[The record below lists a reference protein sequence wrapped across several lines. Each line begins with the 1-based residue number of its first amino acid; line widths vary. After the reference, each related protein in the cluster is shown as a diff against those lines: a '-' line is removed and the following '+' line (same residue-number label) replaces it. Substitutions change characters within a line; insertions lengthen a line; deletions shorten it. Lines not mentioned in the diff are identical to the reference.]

1 MYKLTFNLIDAN
13 NVVVVSV
20 HTFQDIANIFN
31 DQNILNCNSEA
42 DLSMYLMMHY
52 FHHVINN
59 VEFYYENTNVD
70 NTDMTFEINYKTV

>member
-1 MYKLTFNLIDAN
+1 MYRLTFNLIDAN
-13 NVVVVSV
+13 NVVIASF
-20 HTFQDIANIFN
+20 HTIQEIADIFN

-42 DLSMYLMMHY
+42 DLSMYLLRQY

-59 VEFYYENTNVD
+59 VEFYYANMNIN